1 MAGSRCHSFK
11 TKHMEKSVRFFLLV
25 TLLLVS
31 TIGVQAS
38 GLGIRGGFNFSS
50 LPSSQEVQLGAD
62 GWGNR
67 TMEALSDSYTGYHFG
82 VVGYAS
88 FLGIFIQPE
97 FLFTQT
103 GQEMVLHVQDDL
115 PDGESGSS
123 QYFTQEFNH
132 LSLPVVAGL
141 TIGPLRVG
149 IGPVASYMIDGT
161 SEYLPE
167 GDEDIYNFGY
177 NDWTIGYQAMAGLK
191 VGNFLLDLKYEGNLS
206 NFGEN
211 MQVGGREFDFDT
223 RPRQFIVSIGLLIL

>member
-1 MAGSRCHSFK
+1 MK
-11 TKHMEKSVRFFLLV
+11 KYVRFFLLG
-25 TLLLVS
+25 TMLLVS
-31 TIGVQAS
+31 VSGVQAS

-67 TMEALSDSYTGYHFG
+67 TIEALSDSYTGYHFG

-103 GQEMVLHVQDDL
+103 GQEMALQVQNDL
-115 PDGESGSS
+115 PDGEFARR

-149 IGPVASYMIDGT
+149 IGPVASYMIDRT
-161 SEYLPE
+161 SGYIPE
-167 GDEDIYNFGY
+167 MDNDIYFGY

-206 NFGEN
+206 NLGQRIE
-211 MQVGGREFDFDT
+211 VGGREFDFDT

>member
-1 MAGSRCHSFK
+1 MK
-11 TKHMEKSVRFFLLV
+11 KSGGFLLLAA
-25 TLLLVS
+25 LLFISISDVR
-31 TIGVQAS
+31 AS

-50 LPSSQEVQLGAD
+50 LPSSQEVEIGMD
-62 GWGNR
+62 GWGDR
-67 TMEALSDSYTGYHFG
+67 TMEALSDSYTGFHFG
-82 VVGYAS
+82 VVGHVS
-88 FLGIFIQPE
+88 FFGMFIQPE
-97 FLFTQT
+97 FLFTHT

-115 PDGESGSS
+115 PDGESDP

-161 SEYLPE
+161 SEYIPE
-167 GDEDIYNFGY
+167 GDEDIYYFGY